1 MTVREYTQLFLDG
14 EWRSPAV
21 AAPLTE
27 VLGAADGAVVARVP
41 AGSAADVDLAV
52 AAARRAFDSWS
63 ATSPADRAAMLEA
76 LTAQVKARA
85 DELAELLALEVGMP
99 RKLANRVQV
108 GGPLAILDYYA
119 KLAASYEF
127 TTEVGNS
134 LVVREPA
141 GVVGA
146 ILPWNY
152 PLYLLVAKVAPALAA
167 GCTVVLKPAD
177 VAPGASFV
185 FAECCVAAGLPAG
198 VFNLVSGGDGVG
210 AALAAHPGV
219 DVVSFTGSTAVGASV
234 AQAAGANIARV
245 ALELGGKSANIIL
258 DDADLE
264 KAVAAGVNN
273 AFLNSGQ
280 TCSAW
285 TRMLVP
291 AALQDEACAL
301 AEKAVARL
309 TVGHPLEETSRLGPL
324 ASAEQRDRVASYI
337 ELGIAEGARLVTG
350 GPGVPDG
357 VDAGGYYVR
366 PTVFAD
372 VTPDMRI
379 AREEIFGPV
388 LSIMPYADEDEA
400 VRIANDSEYGLHGAV
415 FSADADRALAVAR
428 RLRTGQVDVNGGAWN
443 PMAPF
448 GGYKKSGLGREMGES
463 GLEEFLET
471 KAIQR

>member
-1 MTVREYTQLFLDG
+1 
-14 EWRSPAV
+14 
-21 AAPLTE
+21 
-27 VLGAADGAVVARVP
+27 
-41 AGSAADVDLAV
+41 VDRAV
-52 AAARRAFDSWS
+52 AAARRAFQTWS
-63 ATSPADRAAMLEA
+63 QTTGAERGALLGRLAEA
-76 LTAQVKARA
+76 LEARA
-85 DELAELLALEVGMP
+85 DELAELLAEEVGMP
-99 RKLANRVQV
+99 RKMARKVQV
-108 GGPLAILDYYA
+108 GGPLMILKSYA
-119 KLAASYEF
+119 KLAAEYRFSS
-127 TTEVGNS
+127 EVGNS

-152 PLYLLVAKVAPALAA
+152 PLYLLICKVAPALAA

-185 FAECCVAAGLPAG
+185 FAEVCEQVGLPAG
-198 VFNLVSGGDGVG
+198 VFNLVSGGDEAGEAVSK
-210 AALAAHPGV
+210 HPDI
-219 DVVSFTGSTAVGASV
+219 DVISFTGSTAVGALV
-234 AQAAGANIARV
+234 AAAASANIAKV

-291 AALQDEACAL
+291 AELQDEACAL

-309 TVGHPLEETSRLGPL
+309 TVGHPKDDASRLGPL
-324 ASAEQRDRVASYI
+324 ASAEQRDRVASFI
-337 ELGIAEGARLVTG
+337 EIGINEGARLVCG
-350 GPGVPDG
+350 GPGLPDG
-357 VDAGGYYVR
+357 VDAGGYYVK

-372 VTPDMRI
+372 VTPQMRI

-388 LSIMPYADEDEA
+388 LSIMPYTDEDDA
-400 VRIANDSEYGLHGAV
+400 VRIANGTEYGLHGGV
-415 FSADADRALAVAR
+415 FSGDPDRALRVAR

-443 PMAPF
+443 PLAPF
-448 GGYKKSGLGREMGES
+448 GGYKKSGLGRELGEF
-463 GLEEFLET
+463 GFEEFLEI
-471 KAIQR
+471 KSIQR

>member
-1 MTVREYTQLFLDG
+1 MSVREFSNLYIDG
-14 EWRSPAV
+14 TWQAPAV
-21 AAPLTE
+21 AAPLTD
-27 VLGAADGAVVARVP
+27 VLGAADGAVVTRVP
-41 AGSAADVDLAV
+41 AGSAADVDRAV
-52 AAARRAFDSWS
+52 DAARQAFETWS
-63 ATSPADRAAMLEA
+63 LTSPAERAAV
-76 LTAQVKARA
+76 LTRITEQVKERA
-85 DELAELLALEVGMP
+85 EELAELLALEVGMP
-99 RKLANRVQV
+99 RKLAGKVQV
-108 GGPLAILDYYA
+108 GGPLAILGSYA

-127 TTEVGNS
+127 TSEVGNS

-177 VAPGASFV
+177 DAPGASFV
-185 FAECCVAAGLPAG
+185 FAECAAAAGLPAG
-198 VFNLVSGGDGVG
+198 VFNLVSGGDEVG
-210 AALAAHPGV
+210 AAIAKHPGI
-219 DVVSFTGSTAVGASV
+219 DVVSFTGSTPVGALV

-309 TVGHPLEETSRLGPL
+309 TVGHPLDEGSRLGPL

-337 ELGIAEGARLVTG
+337 QAGIDDGARLVVG
-350 GPGVPDG
+350 GPGLPDG
-357 VDAGGYYVR
+357 VDPNGYYVK

-372 VTPDMRI
+372 VTPSMRI
-379 AREEIFGPV
+379 ANEEIFGPV
-388 LSIMPYADEDEA
+388 LSIMPYTDENDA
-400 VRIANDSEYGLHGAV
+400 VRIANATEYGLHGAV
-415 FSADADRALAVAR
+415 FSGDADRAMAVAR
-428 RLRTGQVDVNGGAWN
+428 RLRTGQVDINGGAWN

-448 GGYKKSGLGREMGES
+448 GGYKKSGLGRELGET

-471 KAIQR
+471 KSIQR

>member
-1 MTVREYTQLFLDG
+1 MSVREYPHLFLDG
-14 EWRSPAV
+14 EWRAPAV
-21 AAPLTE
+21 AAPLTA
-27 VLGAADGAVVARVP
+27 VLGAADGSVVTRVP
-41 AGSAADVDLAV
+41 AGSPADVDAAV
-52 AAARRAFDSWS
+52 AAARRAFETWS
-63 ATSPADRAAMLEA
+63 QTTPAERAAL
-76 LTAQVKARA
+76 LTELTVQLKARA
-85 DELAELLALEVGMP
+85 DELAELLATEVGMP
-99 RKLANRVQV
+99 RKLAGRVQV
-108 GGPLAILDYYA
+108 AGPLAILGYYA
-119 KLAASYEF
+119 KLAGEYEF
-127 TTEVGNS
+127 TREAGNS
-134 LVVREPA
+134 LIVREPA

-152 PLYLLVAKVAPALAA
+152 PLYLTAAKVAPALAA

-177 VAPGASFV
+177 VAPGACFV
-185 FAECCVAAGLPAG
+185 FAEACAAAGLPAG
-198 VFNLVSGGDGVG
+198 VFNLVSGGDEVG
-210 AALAAHPGV
+210 AAVAAHPGI
-219 DVVSFTGSTAVGASV
+219 DVVSFTGSTAVGALV

-245 ALELGGKSANIIL
+245 ALELGGKSANILL

-291 AALQDEACAL
+291 AALQDEVIAH

-309 TVGHPLEETSRLGPL
+309 TVGHPLDEASRLGPL

-337 ELGIAEGARLVTG
+337 ALGIEEGARLVAG
-350 GPGVPDG
+350 GPGLPEG
-357 VDAGGYYVR
+357 VDPNGYYVR

-372 VTPDMRI
+372 VTSDMRI

-388 LSIMPYADEDEA
+388 LSIMPYTDTDDA
-400 VRIANDSEYGLHGAV
+400 VRIANDTEYGLHGAV

-448 GGYKKSGLGREMGES
+448 GGYKKSGLGRELGEF

>member
-1 MTVREYTQLFLDG
+1 MREYSELYIDG
-14 EWRSPAV
+14 KWQAPAV
-21 AAPLTE
+21 STPLTD
-27 VLGAADGAVVARVP
+27 VYGAADGAVVSRVP
-41 AGSAADVDLAV
+41 NGSAADVDRAV
-52 AAARRAFDSWS
+52 AAARQAFESWS
-63 ATSPADRAAMLEA
+63 LTTGAERGAVLGKLAEA
-76 LTAQVKARA
+76 LEARA
-85 DELAELLALEVGMP
+85 DALAELLAEEVGMP
-99 RKLANRVQV
+99 RKMARKVQV
-108 GGPLAILDYYA
+108 GGPLMILKSYA
-119 KLAASYEF
+119 KLAAEYEF
-127 TTEVGNS
+127 TSEVGNS

-152 PLYLLVAKVAPALAA
+152 PLYLLICKVAPALAA

-177 VAPGASFV
+177 VAPGAAFV
-185 FAECCVAAGLPAG
+185 FAEACAEIGLPAG
-198 VFNLVSGGDGVG
+198 VFNLVSGGDEAGEAVSK
-210 AALAAHPGV
+210 HPGI
-219 DVVSFTGSTAVGASV
+219 DVISFTGSTAVGALV
-234 AQAAGANIARV
+234 AAAASANIARV

-264 KAVAAGVNN
+264 KAVTAGVNN

-309 TVGHPLEETSRLGPL
+309 TVGHPLDDGSRLGPL

-337 ELGIAEGARLVTG
+337 ELGISEGARLVCG
-350 GPGVPDG
+350 GPGLPDG
-357 VDAGGYYVR
+357 ADPNGYYVK

-372 VTPDMRI
+372 VTPQMRI

-388 LSIMPYADEDEA
+388 LSIMPYTDEDDA
-400 VRIANDSEYGLHGAV
+400 VRIANDTEYGLHGGV
-415 FSADADRALAVAR
+415 FSGDPDRALRVAR

-443 PMAPF
+443 PLAPF
-448 GGYKKSGLGREMGES
+448 GGYKKSGLGRELGEF
-463 GLEEFLET
+463 GFEEFLEI
-471 KAIQR
+471 KSIQR